1 MVLVGD
7 TAVGKTCLITSF
19 LSNTF
24 AENYEPTVLD
34 VYKGEKQIRISEEDT
49 INLHCEIHDT
59 SGDDNLN
66 NQRKVLYKGTDV
78 FMICVAV
85 NSKASF
91 DNIEKWRKEIVSIEI
106 DKPIVLLLTKSD
118 MEEK

>member
-24 AENYEPTVLD
+24 AEAYVPTVLD
-34 VYKGEKQIRISEEDT
+34 VYKGEKEIKINGEDT
-49 INLHCEIHDT
+49 INMHCEIHDT
-59 SGDDNLN
+59 SGDDNLGD
-66 NQRKVLYKGTDV
+66 QRKVLYKGTDV

-85 NSKASF
+85 N
-91 DNIEKWRKEIVSIEI
+91 D
-106 DKPIVLLLTKSD
+106 
-118 MEEK
+118 